1 MEKELLDNL
10 KTEMDKSIES
20 YEKELSKVRTGR
32 ASLSLLDSVR
42 ADYYGTPTALNQLA
56 TVSIPEARLITI
68 QPWDNQVIKEIEKA
82 ILKADLGLTPNS
94 DGKIIRVSI
103 PPLTEERRKEL
114 VKMVKKI
121 AEAAKVSVRNHRR
134 KINDDLKAAKNDKLI
149 SEDDMFK
156 SQEEVQKITDEYVKK
171 CDTIGDSKEKEIME
185 F

>member
-1 MEKELLDNL
+1 MQKELLDSL
-10 KTEMDKSIES
+10 KSEMDKSIES
-20 YEKELSKVRTGR
+20 YEKELGKVRTGR

-42 ADYYGTPTALNQLA
+42 VDYYGTPTALNQLA
-56 TVSIPEARLITI
+56 TVSVPEARLITI

-94 DGKIIRVSI
+94 DGKIVRVSI

-121 AEAAKVSVRNHRR
+121 TEAAKVSVRNHRR
-134 KINDDLKAAKNDKLI
+134 KTNDDLKTAKNDKLI

-156 SQEEVQKITDEYVKK
+156 AQEDVQKMTDDYVKK
-171 CDTIGDSKEKEIME
+171 CDELGEKKEKEIMD

>member
-1 MEKELLDNL
+1 MEKELLSNL
-10 KTEMDKSIES
+10 KTDMDKSIES
-20 YEKELSKVRTGR
+20 YEKELGKVRTGR

-42 ADYYGTPTALNQLA
+42 VDYYGTPTALNQLA
-56 TVSIPEARLITI
+56 NVSIPEARLITI

-103 PPLTEERRKEL
+103 PPLTEDRRKEL

-121 AEAAKVSVRNHRR
+121 SEAAKVSVRNHRR

-156 SQEEVQKITDEYVKK
+156 SQDEVQKITDEYVKK
-171 CDTIGDSKEKEIME
+171 CDVIGDKKEKEIME

>member
-1 MEKELLDNL
+1 MEKELLSNL
-10 KTEMDKSIES
+10 KTDMDKSIES
-20 YEKELSKVRTGR
+20 YEKELGKVRTGR

-42 ADYYGTPTALNQLA
+42 VDYYGTPTALNQLA
-56 TVSIPEARLITI
+56 NVSIPEARLITI

-103 PPLTEERRKEL
+103 PPLTEDRRKEL

-121 AEAAKVSVRNHRR
+121 SEAAKVSVRNHRR

-156 SQEEVQKITDEYVKK
+156 SQDEVQKITDEYVKK
-171 CDTIGDSKEKEIME
+171 CDEIGDKKEKEIME

>member
-1 MEKELLDNL
+1 MGKELLSNL
-10 KTEMDKSIES
+10 KTDMDKSIES
-20 YEKELSKVRTGR
+20 YEKELGKVRTGR
-32 ASLSLLDSVR
+32 ASLSLFDSVR
-42 ADYYGTPTALNQLA
+42 VDYYGTPTALNQLA
-56 TVSIPEARLITI
+56 NVSIPEARLITI

-103 PPLTEERRKEL
+103 PPLTEDRRKEL

-121 AEAAKVSVRNHRR
+121 SEAAKVSVRNHRR

-171 CDTIGDSKEKEIME
+171 CDEIGVKKEKEIME

>member
-1 MEKELLDNL
+1 MEKQLLDNL
-10 KTEMDKSIES
+10 NVDMDKSIES

-103 PPLTEERRKEL
+103 PPLTDNL
-114 VKMVKKI
+114 LP
-121 AEAAKVSVRNHRR
+121 S
-134 KINDDLKAAKNDKLI
+134 L
-149 SEDDMFK
+149 
-156 SQEEVQKITDEYVKK
+156 
-171 CDTIGDSKEKEIME
+171 
-185 F
+185 

>member
-1 MEKELLDNL
+1 MDSL
-10 KTEMDKSIES
+10 KSEMDKSIES
-20 YEKELSKVRTGR
+20 YEKELGKVRTGR

-42 ADYYGTPTALNQLA
+42 VDYYGTPTALNQLA
-56 TVSIPEARLITI
+56 TVSVPEARLITI

-94 DGKIIRVSI
+94 DGKIVRVSI

-134 KINDDLKAAKNDKLI
+134 KTNDDLKAAKNDKLI
-149 SEDDMFK
+149 SEDAMFK
-156 SQEEVQKITDEYVKK
+156 AQEEVQKTTDEYVKK
-171 CDTIGDSKEKEIME
+171 CDELGDKKEKEIME

>member
-1 MEKELLDNL
+1 MEKELLSNL
-10 KTEMDKSIES
+10 KTDMDKSIES
-20 YEKELSKVRTGR
+20 YEKELGKVRTGR

-42 ADYYGTPTALNQLA
+42 VDYYGTPTALNQLA
-56 TVSIPEARLITI
+56 NVSIPEARLITI

-103 PPLTEERRKEL
+103 PPLTEDRRKEL

-121 AEAAKVSVRNHRR
+121 SEAAKVSVRNHRR

-149 SEDDMFK
+149 SEDEMFK

-171 CDTIGDSKEKEIME
+171 CDETGDKKEKEIME

>member
-1 MEKELLDNL
+1 MEKELLSNL
-10 KTEMDKSIES
+10 KTDMDKSIES
-20 YEKELSKVRTGR
+20 YEKELGKVRTGR
-32 ASLSLLDSVR
+32 ASMSLLDSVR
-42 ADYYGTPTALNQLA
+42 VDYYGTPTALNQVA
-56 TVSIPEARLITI
+56 NVSIPEARLITI
-68 QPWDNQVIKEIEKA
+68 QPWDNQIIKEIEKA

-103 PPLTEERRKEL
+103 PPLTEDRRKEL

-121 AEAAKVSVRNHRR
+121 SEAAKVSVRNHRR

-171 CDTIGDSKEKEIME
+171 SDEIGDKKEKEIME

>member
-1 MEKELLDNL
+1 
-10 KTEMDKSIES
+10 MDKSIES
-20 YEKELSKVRTGR
+20 YEKELGKVRTGR
-32 ASLSLLDSVR
+32 ASLSLFDSLRV
-42 ADYYGTPTALNQLA
+42 DYYGTPTALNQLA
-56 TVSIPEARLITI
+56 NVSIPEARLITI
-68 QPWDNQVIKEIEKA
+68 QPWDNQVIKEIEKS

-103 PPLTEERRKEL
+103 PPLTEDRRKEL

-121 AEAAKVSVRNHRR
+121 SEAAKVSVRNHRR

-171 CDTIGDSKEKEIME
+171 CDEIGVKKEKEIME

>member
-1 MEKELLDNL
+1 MEKELLSNL
-10 KTEMDKSIES
+10 KTDMDKSIES
-20 YEKELSKVRTGR
+20 YEKEIGKVRTGR
-32 ASLSLLDSVR
+32 ASLSLFDSVR
-42 ADYYGTPTALNQLA
+42 VDYYGTPTALNQVA
-56 TVSIPEARLITI
+56 NVSIPEARLITI
-68 QPWDNQVIKEIEKA
+68 QPWDNQIIKEIEKA

-103 PPLTEERRKEL
+103 PPLTEDRRKEL

-121 AEAAKVSVRNHRR
+121 SEAAKVSVRNHRR

-156 SQEEVQKITDEYVKK
+156 SQEEVQKMTDDYVKK
-171 CDTIGDSKEKEIME
+171 CDAVGDNKEKEIME

>member
-1 MEKELLDNL
+1 
-10 KTEMDKSIES
+10 
-20 YEKELSKVRTGR
+20 
-32 ASLSLLDSVR
+32 
-42 ADYYGTPTALNQLA
+42 
-56 TVSIPEARLITI
+56 
-68 QPWDNQVIKEIEKA
+68 
-82 ILKADLGLTPNS
+82 
-94 DGKIIRVSI
+94 VSI

-171 CDTIGDSKEKEIME
+171 CDTVGDAKEKEIME

>member
-1 MEKELLDNL
+1 MEKELLSNL
-10 KTEMDKSIES
+10 KTDMDKSIES
-20 YEKELSKVRTGR
+20 YVKELGKVRTGR

-42 ADYYGTPTALNQLA
+42 VDYYGTPTALNQLA
-56 TVSIPEARLITI
+56 NVSIPEARLITI

-103 PPLTEERRKEL
+103 PPLTEDRRKEL

-121 AEAAKVSVRNHRR
+121 SEAAKVSVRNHRR

-156 SQEEVQKITDEYVKK
+156 SQDEVQKITDEYVKK
-171 CDTIGDSKEKEIME
+171 CDEIGDKKEKEIME

>member
-1 MEKELLDNL
+1 MEKELLSNL
-10 KTEMDKSIES
+10 KTDMDKSIES
-20 YEKELSKVRTGR
+20 YEKELGKVRTGR
-32 ASLSLLDSVR
+32 ASLSLFDSVR
-42 ADYYGTPTALNQLA
+42 VDYYGTPTVLNQLA
-56 TVSIPEARLITI
+56 NVSIPEARLITI

-103 PPLTEERRKEL
+103 PPLTEDRRKEL

-121 AEAAKVSVRNHRR
+121 SEAAKVSVRNHRR

-171 CDTIGDSKEKEIME
+171 CDEIGVKKEKEIME

>member
-1 MEKELLDNL
+1 MEKELLSNL
-10 KTEMDKSIES
+10 KTDMDKSIES
-20 YEKELSKVRTGR
+20 YEKELGKVRTGR
-32 ASLSLLDSVR
+32 ASLSLFDSVR
-42 ADYYGTPTALNQLA
+42 VDYYGTPTALNQLA
-56 TVSIPEARLITI
+56 NVSIPEARLITI

-103 PPLTEERRKEL
+103 PPLTEDRRKEL

-121 AEAAKVSVRNHRR
+121 SEAAKVSVRNHRR

-171 CDTIGDSKEKEIME
+171 CDEIGVKKEKEIME

>member
-1 MEKELLDNL
+1 MEKELLSNL
-10 KTEMDKSIES
+10 KTDMDKSIES

-32 ASLSLLDSVR
+32 ASMSLLDSVR
-42 ADYYGTPTALNQLA
+42 VDYYGTPTALNQVA
-56 TVSIPEARLITI
+56 NVAIPEARLITI
-68 QPWDNQVIKEIEKA
+68 QPWDNQIIKEIEKA

-103 PPLTEERRKEL
+103 PPLTEDRRKEL

-121 AEAAKVSVRNHRR
+121 SEAAKVSVRNHRR
-134 KINDDLKAAKNDKLI
+134 KINEDLKAAKNDKLI

-171 CDTIGDSKEKEIME
+171 CDAVGDNKEKEIME

>member
-1 MEKELLDNL
+1 MEKELLSNL
-10 KTEMDKSIES
+10 KTDMDKSIES
-20 YEKELSKVRTGR
+20 YEKELGKVRTGR
-32 ASLSLLDSVR
+32 ASMSLLDSVR
-42 ADYYGTPTALNQLA
+42 VDYYGTPTALNQVA
-56 TVSIPEARLITI
+56 NVSIPEARLITI
-68 QPWDNQVIKEIEKA
+68 QPWDNQIIKEIEKA

-103 PPLTEERRKEL
+103 PPLTEDRRKEL

-121 AEAAKVSVRNHRR
+121 SEAAKVSVRNHRR
-134 KINDDLKAAKNDKLI
+134 KINEDLKAAKNDKLI

-171 CDTIGDSKEKEIME
+171 CDAVGDNKEKEIME

>member
-1 MEKELLDNL
+1 MEKELLSNL
-10 KTEMDKSIES
+10 KTDMDKSIES
-20 YEKELSKVRTGR
+20 YEKELGKVRTGR
-32 ASLSLLDSVR
+32 ASLSLFDSVR
-42 ADYYGTPTALNQLA
+42 VDYYGTPTALNQVA
-56 TVSIPEARLITI
+56 NVSIPEARLITI

-103 PPLTEERRKEL
+103 PPLTEDRRKEL

-121 AEAAKVSVRNHRR
+121 SEAAKVSVRNHRR

-171 CDTIGDSKEKEIME
+171 CDEIGVKKEKEIME

>member
-1 MEKELLDNL
+1 MEKELLSNL
-10 KTEMDKSIES
+10 KTDMDKSIES
-20 YEKELSKVRTGR
+20 YEKELGKVRTGR

-42 ADYYGTPTALNQLA
+42 VDYYGTPTALNQLA
-56 TVSIPEARLITI
+56 NVSIPEARLITI

-103 PPLTEERRKEL
+103 PPLTEDRRKEL

-121 AEAAKVSVRNHRR
+121 SEAAKVSVRNHRR
-134 KINDDLKAAKNDKLI
+134 KINDDLKTAKNDKLI

-171 CDTIGDSKEKEIME
+171 CDEIGVKKEKEIME

>member
-1 MEKELLDNL
+1 MEKELLSNL
-10 KTEMDKSIES
+10 KTDMDKSIES
-20 YEKELSKVRTGR
+20 YEKELGKVRTGR
-32 ASLSLLDSVR
+32 ASLSLFDSVR
-42 ADYYGTPTALNQLA
+42 VDYYGTPTALNQVA
-56 TVSIPEARLITI
+56 NVSIPEARLITI

-103 PPLTEERRKEL
+103 PPLTEDRRKEL

-121 AEAAKVSVRNHRR
+121 SEAAKVSVRNHRR

-156 SQEEVQKITDEYVKK
+156 SHEEVQKITDEYVKK
-171 CDTIGDSKEKEIME
+171 CDKIGDKKEKEIME

>member
-1 MEKELLDNL
+1 MEKELLSNL
-10 KTEMDKSIES
+10 KTDMDKSIES
-20 YEKELSKVRTGR
+20 YEKELGKVRTGR
-32 ASLSLLDSVR
+32 ASQSLFDSVR
-42 ADYYGTPTALNQLA
+42 VDYYGTPTALNQLA
-56 TVSIPEARLITI
+56 NVSIPEARLITI

-103 PPLTEERRKEL
+103 PPLTEDRRKEL

-121 AEAAKVSVRNHRR
+121 SEAAKVSVRNHRR

-156 SQEEVQKITDEYVKK
+156 SQDEVQKITDEYVKK
-171 CDTIGDSKEKEIME
+171 CDEIGDKKEKEIME

>member
-1 MEKELLDNL
+1 M
-10 KTEMDKSIES
+10 
-20 YEKELSKVRTGR
+20 
-32 ASLSLLDSVR
+32 SLLDSVR
-42 ADYYGTPTALNQLA
+42 VDYYGTPTALNQVA
-56 TVSIPEARLITI
+56 NVSIPEARLITI
-68 QPWDNQVIKEIEKA
+68 QPWDNQIIKEIEKA

-103 PPLTEERRKEL
+103 PPLTEDRRKEL

-121 AEAAKVSVRNHRR
+121 SEAAKVSVRNHRR
-134 KINDDLKAAKNDKLI
+134 KINEDLKAAKNDKLI

-171 CDTIGDSKEKEIME
+171 CDAVGDNKEKEIME

>member
-10 KTEMDKSIES
+10 KTDMDKSIES

-171 CDTIGDSKEKEIME
+171 CDAIGDAKEKEIME

>member
-1 MEKELLDNL
+1 MEKELLSNL
-10 KTEMDKSIES
+10 KTDMDKSIES
-20 YEKELSKVRTGR
+20 YEKELGKVRTGR
-32 ASLSLLDSVR
+32 ASLSLFDSVR
-42 ADYYGTPTALNQLA
+42 VDYYGTPTALNQLA
-56 TVSIPEARLITI
+56 NVSIPEARLITI

-103 PPLTEERRKEL
+103 PPLTEDRRKEL

-121 AEAAKVSVRNHRR
+121 SEAAKVSVRNHRR

-171 CDTIGDSKEKEIME
+171 CDEIGDKKEKEIME

>member
-1 MEKELLDNL
+1 
-10 KTEMDKSIES
+10 
-20 YEKELSKVRTGR
+20 
-32 ASLSLLDSVR
+32 
-42 ADYYGTPTALNQLA
+42 
-56 TVSIPEARLITI
+56 
-68 QPWDNQVIKEIEKA
+68 VIKEIEKA

-103 PPLTEERRKEL
+103 PPLTEDRRKEL

-121 AEAAKVSVRNHRR
+121 SEAAKVSVRNHRR

-149 SEDDMFK
+149 SEDDMYK

-171 CDTIGDSKEKEIME
+171 CDEVGDKKEKEIME

>member
-1 MEKELLDNL
+1 MEKELLSNL
-10 KTEMDKSIES
+10 KTDMDKSIES
-20 YEKELSKVRTGR
+20 YEKELGKVRTGR
-32 ASLSLLDSVR
+32 ASLSLFDSVR
-42 ADYYGTPTALNQLA
+42 VDYYGTPTALNQLA
-56 TVSIPEARLITI
+56 NVSIPEARLITI

-103 PPLTEERRKEL
+103 PPLTEDRRKEL

-121 AEAAKVSVRNHRR
+121 SEAAKVSVRNHRR

-171 CDTIGDSKEKEIME
+171 CDEKGDKKEKEIME